1 VANVLFQQRYGR
13 IKNMKPWVY
22 LDKIGEGYG
31 ELVRIKRGEMM
42 RSWINGKYD
51 ETIVEKIAGE
61 MGISH
66 LLAKILVKRGM
77 GGTEEASRFLYGK
90 LEDLSDP
97 FQLKDMDLAV
107 ARIEQAI
114 AAGERIVV
122 YGDYDVD
129 GVCSIVILLE
139 CLQLLGANCSYYV
152 PDRFLEGYGLNGDAI
167 EKLASEGC
175 QLLIT
180 VDCGI
185 SSLAEGQLA
194 GKLGMDLIITD
205 HHTPLDELPL
215 ALAII
220 NPKLGGGAGNS
231 DLAGAGVA
239 FKLAAALCQQKI
251 EQEELYKWLE
261 LVALATVADI
271 VPLRGDNRIMVKY
284 GLKKIEQTSRKG
296 LRALLRETALE
307 GKTLRTWHIAFVLG
321 PRLNSAGRLNSA
333 RNSIELL
340 LARDEERAA
349 SMAAFLCRVNE
360 ERKRIEG
367 TIFQE
372 AMAEIEQNIDLEKEA
387 ILLLGGENWHD
398 GVIGIVASRLSEHY
412 RRPCILISW
421 EGDCGKG
428 SARSIAGID
437 IFAALDYA
445 ACFLQQF
452 GGHKMAAGLRM
463 ERRNF
468 SAFKEKILEWAAAQE
483 LSSLKPSERKIDAE
497 IKPVD
502 INEALL
508 QELEL
513 LQPCGEG
520 NPVPLFLLRRVA
532 INSAVLIGK
541 GREHFKLK
549 TEPDDLEGIAFN
561 QAQYMDLPWRNSC
574 QDLLFE
580 LAENEYQG
588 QKRIQ
593 LKVKDMKCSFMPDR
607 VGTVQNKL
615 QRAAELLTASM
626 EELKEGRPVLF
637 IYPTS
642 RILKRSRVVLEN
654 YFHRSALQALH
665 GLMNTGE
672 RRETENMFRQG
683 RPRIYL
689 MTRAYCRYYLR
700 RNTFPQNLRLVL
712 ELWAGKMKELEYD
725 QELRQEALYPLT
737 AELCWQ
743 RTERVADSP
752 SPTWIYTNRKRTVES
767 LRRRWPQAVVQT
779 GIRELEELRSLYQS
793 GLKAGASVFLSDG
806 VFAGIFPQKRLNA
819 RLFFAD
825 VPFSIYEAFSVR
837 GQMAADSEEPVLA
850 LFDSQGIKSNWD
862 YLNQAYPDLPEVKA
876 WFRQLIELRQNPII
890 LDLNNWSAAAKKF
903 SRLKLLSVLLTLS
916 DLDLCRWRKEG
927 SIIEIKLLKPDSS
940 TINLANSPYY
950 LEGQAEK
957 KHYQNLASQ
966 IEKSLKW

>member
-1 VANVLFQQRYGR
+1 MANVLFQQRYGR

-22 LDKIGEGYG
+22 LDKVGEEHG
-31 ELVRIKRGEMM
+31 ELVNRQRGEMM
-42 RSWINGKYD
+42 RNWINGKYD
-51 ETIVEKIAGE
+51 ETIVEKIAE
-61 MGISH
+61 ELGISC
-66 LLAKILVKRGM
+66 LLARILVKRGISE
-77 GGTEEASRFLYGK
+77 TEEASRFLYGK

-114 AAGERIVV
+114 TVGEKIVV

-129 GVCSIVILLE
+129 GACSIVILLE

-152 PDRFLEGYGLNGDAI
+152 PDRFLEGYGLNSDAI
-167 EKLASEGC
+167 ERLASEGC

-185 SSLAEGQLA
+185 SSLTEGQLA
-194 GKLGMDLIITD
+194 CDLGMDLIITD
-205 HHTPLDELPL
+205 HHRPLDELPP
-215 ALAII
+215 AVAVI
-220 NPKLGGGAGNS
+220 NPKLGGGAGSS

-239 FKLAAALCQQKI
+239 FKLAAALWRGRM
-251 EQEELYKWLE
+251 EQEKLYNWLE

-340 LARDEERAA
+340 LAQDEERAA

-360 ERKRIEG
+360 ERKRIED

-372 AMAEIEQNIDLEKEA
+372 AMTEIEQHIALEKEA

-398 GVIGIVASRLSEHY
+398 GVIGIVASRLSERY
-412 RRPCILISW
+412 RRPCILVSW
-421 EGDCGKG
+421 EGDYGKG

-445 ACFLQQF
+445 SCFLQQF
-452 GGHKMAAGLRM
+452 GGHKMAAGLRL

-497 IKPVD
+497 IKPAE

-520 NPVPLFLLRRVA
+520 NLIPLFLLRRVS
-532 INSAVLIGK
+532 INSAALIGK

-561 QAQYMDLPWRNSC
+561 QAQYMELPWRKSC

-580 LAENEYQG
+580 LTENEYQG
-588 QKRIQ
+588 RKRIQ

-607 VGTVQNKL
+607 TGTAQDSL
-615 QRAAELLTASM
+615 QRASELLAASM
-626 EELKEGRPVLF
+626 EELKKGRPVLF

-654 YFHRSALQALH
+654 YFHRTTLQALY
-665 GLMNTGE
+665 GLMNVGE
-672 RRETENMFRQG
+672 RMETESMFRQG

-689 MTRAYCRYYLR
+689 MTRAYGRYYLR
-700 RNTFPQNLRLVL
+700 KNPFPQNLRLIL
-712 ELWAGKMKELEYD
+712 ELWGGKLKELEYNR
-725 QELRQEALYPLT
+725 EIRWEALYPPT

-743 RTERVADSP
+743 RTERVMDFS
-752 SPTWIYTNRKRTVES
+752 SPTWIYTNRKRTVET
-767 LRRRWPQAVVQT
+767 LRQRWPQAVVQT
-779 GIRELEELRSLYQS
+779 GIRELEQLRSLYHS

-806 VFAGIFPQKRLNA
+806 VFAGIFPRNRLNA

-837 GQMAADSEEPVLA
+837 GQMAAGSEEPVAA
-850 LFDSQGIKSNWD
+850 LFDNRDIKSNWD
-862 YLNQAYPDLPEVKA
+862 YLNQAYPDLTEIKA
-876 WFRQLIELRQNPII
+876 WLRQLIDLRQNPIF
-890 LDLNNWSAAAKKF
+890 LDLNNWPVTAERF
-903 SRLKLLSVLLTLS
+903 PRGKLLSVLLILS

-927 SIIEIKLLKPDSS
+927 SIIEIKLHKPDSS

>member
-1 VANVLFQQRYGR
+1 
-13 IKNMKPWVY
+13 MKPWIY
-22 LDKIGEGYG
+22 LDLIGEGHG
-31 ELVRIKRGEMM
+31 ELVSRQRGEMM
-42 RSWINGKYD
+42 ASWIHRKYD
-51 ETIVEKIAGE
+51 EAMAEKLAGDLE
-61 MGISH
+61 VSR
-66 LLAKILVKRGM
+66 LLAEILVKRGIC
-77 GGTEEASRFLYGK
+77 GTEEASRFLYGK

-152 PDRFLEGYGLNGDAI
+152 PDRFSEGYGLNSDAI
-167 EKLASEGC
+167 EKLTGEGC
-175 QLLIT
+175 RLLIS

-185 SSLAEGQLA
+185 SSLAEGQQA
-194 GKLGMDLIITD
+194 GDLGMDLIITD

-215 ALAII
+215 AVAII
-220 NPKLGGGAGNS
+220 NPKLGGEAGCR

-239 FKLAAALCQQKI
+239 FKLAEALCRQKM
-251 EQEELYKWLE
+251 EQEELYNWLE

-284 GLKKIEQTSRKG
+284 GLQKIEQSSRQG
-296 LRALLRETALE
+296 LRALLRETVLE
-307 GKTLRTWHIAFVLG
+307 DKTLRTWHIAFVLG

-340 LARDEERAA
+340 LAQDEERAA
-349 SMAAFLCRVNE
+349 ALAAFLCRVNE
-360 ERKRIEG
+360 ERKGIEE

-372 AMAEIEQNIDLEKEA
+372 AVAEIEQHIDLEKEP

-398 GVIGIVASRLSEHY
+398 GVIGIVASRLSERY
-412 RRPCILISW
+412 QRPCILVSW
-421 EGDCGKG
+421 EGDYGKG
-428 SARSIAGID
+428 SARSIAGMD

-445 ACFLQQF
+445 GGFLQQF
-452 GGHKMAAGLRM
+452 GGHKMAAGLRL

-468 SAFKEKILEWAAAQE
+468 SAFKEKILEWAAAQG
-483 LSSLKPSERKIDAE
+483 LSSLKPSERSIDAE
-497 IKPVD
+497 IKPAD

-520 NPVPLFLLRRVA
+520 NPLPLFLLRRVA
-532 INSAVLIGK
+532 IKSAALIGK

-549 TEPDDLEGIAFN
+549 TETERGELEGIAFN
-561 QAQYMDLPWRNSC
+561 RPQYMELPWRNSC

-580 LAENEYQG
+580 LTENEFRG
-588 QKRIQ
+588 HKRIQ
-593 LKVKDMKCSFMPDR
+593 LKVKDIKCSFMPDR
-607 VGTVQNKL
+607 ISTVQDKL
-615 QRAAELLTASM
+615 QRVAELLVASM
-626 EELKEGRPVLF
+626 EELKKGRPVLF

-642 RILKRSRVVLEN
+642 RILKRSLVVLEN
-654 YFHRSALQALH
+654 YFNRTVLQALH
-665 GLMNTGE
+665 GLMDSGE
-672 RRETENMFRQG
+672 RLETENMFRQG

-700 RNTFPQNLRLVL
+700 KNTFPQNLRLVL
-712 ELWAGKMKELEYD
+712 ELWPGQGKTLEYD
-725 QELRQEALYPLT
+725 QGLQRENLYPQI
-737 AELCWQ
+737 EEICWQ
-743 RTERVADSP
+743 KADWEADSP
-752 SPTWIYTNRKRTVES
+752 SPAWIYTNRKKTVES
-767 LRRRWPQAVVQT
+767 LKRRWPQAIVQS
-779 GIRELEELRSLYQS
+779 GIRELEQIRSLYQS

-806 VFAGIFPQKRLNA
+806 VFAGIFPQNRLNE

-837 GQMAADSEEPVLA
+837 GQMTASSEEPVLA

-862 YLNQAYPDLPEVKA
+862 YLNRVYPDLAEVKA
-876 WFRQLIELRQNPII
+876 WFRQLIELQQNPII
-890 LDLNNWSAAAKKF
+890 FDLNNWPALSEKF
-903 SRLKLLSVLLTLS
+903 TRGKLLSVLHILRE
-916 DLDLCRWRKEG
+916 LDLCRWRKEG
-927 SIIEIKLLKPDSS
+927 SIIEIKLHKPDSS

-957 KHYQNLASQ
+957 KHYQELERQ
-966 IEKSLKW
+966 IDKSLKW